1 MWRLR
6 AGIVLVTFA
15 GMLIFGGVVAH
26 GGWYWNSKID
36 VEGVQL
42 RTIWE
47 VTDQGDYVYYHTT
60 DFQVTVPKNATAT
73 VVEQAANETVA
84 IAHSKKL
91 SCAADGIETTV
102 KTKVSAL
109 EGATGSKAK
118 ITLTADGVVVAEKTG
133 KVGRGIT
140 LNALLPTNGLAC

>member
-6 AGIVLVTFA
+6 AGIVLVIFA

-47 VTDQGDYVYYHTT
+47 VTDQGDYVYYYTT

-84 IAHSKKL
+84 IAHQQEAEL
-91 SCAADGIETTV
+91 CRGWHRDHGQDEGLGAGRRDGLQGQDHPHRRRRRGGREDR
-102 KTKVSAL
+102 
-109 EGATGSKAK
+109 EG
-118 ITLTADGVVVAEKTG
+118 
-133 KVGRGIT
+133 
-140 LNALLPTNGLAC
+140 